1 MTSDVGAVLAMAATG
16 VGTKVVDITLRLKAD
31 PGNSAVVKQLS
42 DQIGSGTRKAVQEV
56 EDLGQKLV
64 GKANDWATK
73 IRASMSKALE
83 QSASGPAPPSKG
95 ATKLAEAPAG
105 KASAPAPPA
114 SGAVRETAEAK
125 TPDPPGAKEHIEA
138 ATHLI
143 SLMQRISGA
152 TGANNEATKQGQ
164 GKLEQAK
171 SALEGLG
178 DLVAVVTYLKALK
191 GSASATATGADAVGA
206 AGLGSKAL
214 NLGKGA
220 LARLGGGEGLAVTA
234 EVAAAGAL
242 IVSAGVLVHD
252 GLKTILNLVKG
263 LGGQFDTLTGT
274 LIGWNESIKN
284 SAEIEKQIAIAQSAR
299 KELLEQRQVNQ
310 ETTRSYYEARERID
324 DAKKFQKEVPSM
336 ALVAK
341 HYRSRFDADSVT
353 TERDL
358 QVQGQ
363 RYTRE
368 DRQLDTTNYAS
379 KFNEKR
385 EEQEKAAKVADA
397 TRRRNQDLQRHPPMQ
412 LIMPALEEGKDGD
425 EGIPEGAGWYFR
437 KLIGPTVEPLTREE
451 LRHIPVG
458 QTTIGMAPFAQHQ
471 LDQALGPSQPIL
483 QPAKINLQDQ
493 LSQQEKALTL
503 ANELR
508 DTARER
514 SNELQSQLRTMDQQ
528 VRAAQQQVA
537 AVREQLEVAKERE
550 LSEKARMSM
559 MSKGEQKTATDILKR
574 LAQHQNI
581 DRGQA
586 LFLQQHGLV
595 TGSLGHK
602 INDRLAEDL
611 DPEFVKWRK
620 AAGGEESLEDA
631 QNKLAQSMADL
642 ADAQKD
648 ANKVLADFTVVFG
661 QYKNAGRTALD
672 ARLAVEQT
680 KAARDG
686 GRDPTQPSDGEKA
699 QAETIVAAAKVNHR
713 IDAARNDFV
722 AAIHEIGKTAV
733 AAIKAGTAE
742 ARATAQRIKQAQ

>member
-16 VGTKVVDITLRLKAD
+16 GGTKVVDITLRLKAD
-31 PGNSAVVKQLS
+31 RGNSAVVKQLS

-64 GKANDWATK
+64 GKANDWSTK

-125 TPDPPGAKEHIEA
+125 TPEPPGAKEHIEA

-152 TGANNEATKQGQ
+152 TGGNDEATKQGQ

-234 EVAAAGAL
+234 EVAATGAL

-299 KELLEQRQVNQ
+299 KGLLEQRQVNQ
-310 ETTRSYYEARERID
+310 ETTRSYYDARERID
-324 DAKKFQKEVPSM
+324 DAKKFQKEVPGM
-336 ALVAK
+336 ELVAK
-341 HYRSRFDADSVT
+341 HYRSRFDPDSVT

-397 TRRRNQDLQRHPPMQ
+397 TRLRNQDLQRHPPMQ

-451 LRHIPVG
+451 LRHLPLG
-458 QTTIGMAPFAQHQ
+458 QPTIGMAPFAQHQ

-483 QPAKINLQDQ
+483 QPAKIDLQDQ
-493 LSQQEKALTL
+493 LSQQEKSLTL

-508 DTARER
+508 DITRER
-514 SNELQSQLRTMDQQ
+514 SNDLQSQLRTMDQQ

-537 AVREQLEVAKERE
+537 AVREQVEVAKERE
-550 LSEKARMSM
+550 LSEKAR

-631 QNKLAQSMADL
+631 QNKLAHSTADL
-642 ADAQKD
+642 ADAQRD
-648 ANKVLADFTVVFG
+648 ANKVLADFTVAFG

-699 QAETIVAAAKVNHR
+699 QAETIAAAAKVTHG